1 MNKSVKTEGDVR
13 NKFAKGRKTSWL
25 RSPWFSMHDLKSWL
39 WSFVRFILIVGL
51 SFVIMYPIMKKISTA
66 IKDKTD
72 LYSPIV
78 VWIPEHF
85 SWDNF
90 RNAIEIMDYWETLR
104 NTFLLSGMTTVL
116 TAASCALAGYGFA
129 RLKFKGSNLLFTGV
143 ILTILVPPTTI
154 LIPLYLNLK
163 DFTLLGLVPLLT
175 GKSVNLLNSYWPF
188 ILTSLTAVS
197 YKAGLFIF
205 IFRQFFRGIPKE
217 VEEAAYVDGAG
228 VGKTFTHIMLPN
240 ALSAILTVCL
250 FSFVWQWN
258 DSFYTTT
265 YLTSSK
271 VMSTQ
276 LSSLPYNL
284 AYELAGGTSQA
295 DPFYLNMVQDTGILL
310 AMLPLILIYLFVQRY
325 FVESVER
332 TGIVG

>member
-1 MNKSVKTEGDVR
+1 MSVPR
-13 NKFAKGRKTSWL
+13 WL
-25 RSPWFSMHDLKSWL
+25 SLENWKRGF
-39 WSFVRFILIVGL
+39 WSLIRFTLIFGL
-51 SFVIMYPIMKKISTA
+51 SFVILYPILQKISTA
-66 IKDKTD
+66 FKDKRD
-72 LYSPIV
+72 LYSPVV
-78 VWIPEHF
+78 VWIPE
-85 SWDNF
+85 NF
-90 RNAIEIMDYWETLR
+90 TMSNFLDAIRIMDYWPTLF
-104 NTFLLSGMTTVL
+104 NTFVLSAMTTLL

-129 RLKFKGSNLLFTGV
+129 RLKFKGSGLLFACV

-154 LIPLYLNLK
+154 LIPIYLNLK
-163 DFTLLGLVPLLT
+163 DFTLLGLIPLIA

-188 ILTSLTAVS
+188 ILTSLTANS
-197 YKAGLFIF
+197 LKAGLYIF

-217 VEEAAYVDGAG
+217 VEEAAYIDGAG
-228 VGKTFTHIMLPN
+228 IGATFTRIMMPN
-240 ALSAILTVCL
+240 AIPAILTTAL

-284 AYELAGGTSQA
+284 SIMLGGDPSKA
-295 DPFYLNMVQDTGILL
+295 DPFYLSMVQDTGILL
-310 AMLPLILIYLFVQRY
+310 AILPLIIIYLFVQRY
-325 FVESVER
+325 FVESIER